1 MNTSSSITRQPTN
14 TLIPHW
20 LIEKIQRTNYAL
32 TDFMQIALADHD
44 ALKNVLA
51 VTMPEMMEFR
61 KQASPMATLMNM
73 PFVALAPVLDDS
85 RDWKS
90 IIEGPTPS
98 AKVNQLSAEMP
109 LVDRVTA
116 RDIFHY
122 NKDYLQLL
130 KDVLH
135 MSLVAVPLLGISFE
149 LAAYLKSMPI
159 GQLETAISPIK
170 FPLFRWRFNTKSFW
184 DEYSSNGLTEESVA
198 HYIMQT
204 APVRAGDLPYQAIWT
219 SLRIDRALKEFYA
232 RSMMQ
237 QGCRASTAT
246 NLFDLNQG
254 KARLIYKE
262 YHGVKSPSG
271 NNASSLTWY
280 VDQGVRR
287 LQATVYTWL
296 YRSALASDGNIPEAL
311 IASNDLMAKMFGK
324 NSVISPD
331 RGNHLTRRMARD
343 SLLRMAP
350 CRSCGTHYILSNGE
364 GKIELEQSFACPG
377 CALLLTSKGQS
388 SKRKVKL

>member
-1 MNTSSSITRQPTN
+1 M
-14 TLIPHW
+14 IPHW

-44 ALKNVLA
+44 AMTSVLG
-51 VTMPEMMEFR
+51 VSMPQMMTFR
-61 KQASPMATLMNM
+61 KQASPMAALMNM

-90 IIEGPTPS
+90 IIEGPTHS
-98 AKVNQLSAEMP
+98 AKVDQLTAAMP
-109 LVDRVTA
+109 PVDRVTG

-149 LAAYLKSMPI
+149 LASYLKGIPI
-159 GQLETAISPIK
+159 GQIETAIAPIK

-184 DEYSSNGLTEESVA
+184 NEYSSNGLTEESVA

-204 APVRAGDLPYQAIWT
+204 APVRAGDLPYQAVWT
-219 SLRIDRALKEFYA
+219 SLRIDRVLKEFYA

-254 KARLIYKE
+254 RARLIYKE
-262 YHGVKSPSG
+262 FHGVKSPSG
-271 NNASSLTWY
+271 CNASSLTWY

-287 LQATVYTWL
+287 LQATMYTWL

-324 NSVISPD
+324 NLVISAD

-364 GKIELEQSFACPG
+364 GKIELEQNFTCPG
-377 CALLLTSKGQS
+377 CALLLTAKGQS

>member
-1 MNTSSSITRQPTN
+1 MNIVSTVVHQPTN
-14 TLIPHW
+14 TMIPHW

-32 TDFMQIALADHD
+32 TDFMQIALADHE
-44 ALKNVLA
+44 AIESVLG
-51 VTMPEMMEFR
+51 VSMPQMMMFR
-61 KQASPMATLMNM
+61 KHASPMAALMNM
-73 PFVALAPVLDDS
+73 PFVALAPVLDDT
-85 RDWKS
+85 RDWRT
-90 IIEGPTPS
+90 IIEGPTRS
-98 AKVNQLSAEMP
+98 TKVNELTAAMP
-109 LVDRVTA
+109 PVDRVTS

-122 NKDYLQLL
+122 NKDYVQLL

-135 MSLVAVPLLGISFE
+135 MSLLAVPLLGISFE
-149 LAAYLKSMPI
+149 LAAYLKSVPI
-159 GQLETAISPIK
+159 GQLETAISSLK
-170 FPLFRWRFNTKSFW
+170 FPLFRWRFNDKNFW
-184 DEYSSNGLTEESVA
+184 QEYSSNWLTEESVA

-204 APVRAGDLPYQAIWT
+204 SPVRAGDLPYQAVWT
-219 SLRIDRALKEFYA
+219 SLRIDRLLKEFYA

-254 KARLIYKE
+254 RARIIYKE
-262 YHGVKSPSG
+262 FHGVKSPSG

-287 LQATVYTWL
+287 LQATMYTWL
-296 YRSALASDGNIPEAL
+296 YRSALSSGGNIPEAL
-311 IASNDLMAKMFGK
+311 IASNDLMANMFGK
-324 NSVISPD
+324 NLVISAD

-364 GKIELEQSFACPG
+364 GKIELEQNFTCPG
-377 CALLLTSKGQS
+377 CSSLLTTRGQT
-388 SKRKVKL
+388 SKRKVKP